1 MRLDFILAPIKRETG
16 VDICLYTLDG
26 EPEGSTGADLEY
38 VSLRLDDFT
47 EGVRTDAK
55 AGRTYFIAG
64 ERHKVFGVID
74 GAGKEYRNYAVM
86 IKRIV
91 ENELASLSLPD
102 FNERMR
108 LLLSGTANETQIVSL
123 KANFSEPL
131 NYYMFALMCAPA
143 KQVSLLAFMRAFKEN
158 GDILVRIDEGTIAYA
173 RACGADDEYQSA
185 NEFATVLQDNL
196 SEELPFEV
204 KICIG
209 EVVRKFEDFEPS
221 FSHAMFACRYGKLID
236 PTASVYSYKD
246 YVLIKLL
253 SELPREKL
261 TRYRAM
267 LLDKGF
273 EDVLKDEE
281 LMSTAEMFMKNSLN
295 VSETS
300 RMMYMHR
307 NTLMYRLD
315 KIERAT
321 GLNIRNFSDAFTF
334 RMLTLIQKLSSD
346 RK

>member
-47 EGVRTDAK
+47 DGVRTDAK

-173 RACGADDEYQSA
+173 RRAA
-185 NEFATVLQDNL
+185 
-196 SEELPFEV
+196 
-204 KICIG
+204 
-209 EVVRKFEDFEPS
+209 
-221 FSHAMFACRYGKLID
+221 
-236 PTASVYSYKD
+236 PTTS
-246 YVLIKLL
+246 
-253 SELPREKL
+253 
-261 TRYRAM
+261 
-267 LLDKGF
+267 
-273 EDVLKDEE
+273 
-281 LMSTAEMFMKNSLN
+281 
-295 VSETS
+295 TS
-300 RMMYMHR
+300 RPTSLPPSCRTTCPR
-307 NTLMYRLD
+307 NCRSRSRFVSARWCANSRTSSR
-315 KIERAT
+315 R
-321 GLNIRNFSDAFTF
+321 F
-334 RMLTLIQKLSSD
+334 RMRCLPAGTGN
-346 RK
+346 

>member
-1 MRLDFILAPIKRETG
+1 M
-16 VDICLYTLDG
+16 
-26 EPEGSTGADLEY
+26 
-38 VSLRLDDFT
+38 
-47 EGVRTDAK
+47 
-55 AGRTYFIAG
+55 
-64 ERHKVFGVID
+64 
-74 GAGKEYRNYAVM
+74 
-86 IKRIV
+86 
-91 ENELASLSLPD
+91 
-102 FNERMR
+102 
-108 LLLSGTANETQIVSL
+108 
-123 KANFSEPL
+123 
-131 NYYMFALMCAPA
+131 
-143 KQVSLLAFMRAFKEN
+143 
-158 GDILVRIDEGTIAYA
+158 
-173 RACGADDEYQSA
+173 
-185 NEFATVLQDNL
+185 
-196 SEELPFEV
+196 
-204 KICIG
+204 
-209 EVVRKFEDFEPS
+209 
-221 FSHAMFACRYGKLID
+221 
-236 PTASVYSYKD
+236 
-246 YVLIKLL
+246 LIKLL

>member
-16 VDICLYTLDG
+16 IDISLYTLDG
-26 EPEGSTGADLEY
+26 ELEGSTGADLAY
-38 VSLRLDDFT
+38 ASLRLDEFS
-47 EGVRTDAK
+47 EGVRSDAK
-55 AGRTYFIAG
+55 AGNTYFLAG
-64 ERHKVFGVID
+64 ERHKVLGVIS
-74 GAGKEYRNYAVM
+74 GSGKEHRNYAVM

-91 ENELASLSLPD
+91 ENELATLSLPD

-108 LLLSGTANETQIVSL
+108 LLLSGAANETQIVSL
-123 KANFSEPL
+123 KANFAEPL
-131 NYYMFALMCAPA
+131 NYYMFALVCPQN
-143 KQVSLLAFMRAFKEN
+143 KQVSLLAFMRTFKEN
-158 GDILVRIDEGTIAYA
+158 GDILVRIDDGTIAYA

-236 PTASVYSYKD
+236 PAASVYSYKD

-261 TRYRAM
+261 TRYRSM

-273 EDVLKDEE
+273 EEVLKDAE

-300 RMMYMHR
+300 RLMYMHR
-307 NTLMYRLD
+307 NTLIYRLD
-315 KIERAT
+315 KIEKAT
-321 GLNIRNFSDAFTF
+321 GLNIRNFNDAFTF
-334 RMLTLIQKLSSD
+334 RMLTLIHKLSSD
-346 RK
+346 KK